1 MKQTSH
7 LVIYKDGPRSDTMIF
22 GPFVNRSMAESFSN
36 DLPVPQQGGFRKYR
50 ITQPF
55 THSEARLVRDMI
67 ELDRRREL
75 ASSAQCAQSH

>member
-7 LVIYKDGPRSDTMIF
+7 LVIYKDGPKSDTMIF
-22 GPFVNRSMAESFSN
+22 GPFINRSMAESFSN
-36 DLPVPQQGGFRKYR
+36 DLPIPQEGGFRKYR

-67 ELDRRREL
+67 ELDRRRSNAL
-75 ASSAQCAQSH
+75 SH